1 MTAPRDTDRL
11 IRAFLHEGTAEL
23 PDGAF
28 DAVRR
33 DIHRTRQRV
42 VIGPWREPDM
52 SNLPRVAIAAAA
64 VIAVGLAWVN
74 FGPSQSPGAAG
85 RPTPSPVV
93 SPAVT
98 AAPSPSAAPSVSAG
112 AVQDLKTYGSIT
124 PGRYRL
130 GASVDGLASTP
141 RLLVTVPAGWTTQD
155 TTFILKNYG
164 TDAGLGFGSWNI
176 DGTLVDPC
184 TDHTAVKP
192 KPSGIDAL
200 AQALTHQ
207 PKTTAQPPT
216 DVTIDGYRGKVV
228 EVTVAADISKCGNG
242 FDGFWIW
249 TSAGGDGRYVQDS
262 DETDRIWILDV
273 NGQRFTFNVRIPTRT
288 TAADRAEFETMLKTL
303 EIEPRT

>member
-1 MTAPRDTDRL
+1 MTAPRETDRL
-11 IRAFLHEGTAEL
+11 IRAFLHEGGTEL
-23 PDGAF
+23 PDRAF

-52 SNLPRVAIAAAA
+52 SNLARVAIAAAA
-64 VIAVGLAWVN
+64 VIAVGFAWVN
-74 FGPSQSPGAAG
+74 FGPAQGPGVAA
-85 RPTPSPVV
+85 RPT
-93 SPAVT
+93 
-98 AAPSPSAAPSVSAG
+98 PSPSAAPSPSTAPSLSAG
-112 AVQDLKTYGSIT
+112 GVQDLKTYGPIA

-130 GASVDGLASTP
+130 GVSVDGTASTP
-141 RLLVTVPAGWTTQD
+141 RLLVTVPAGWTTED
-155 TTFILKNYG
+155 AKFIFKDYG
-164 TDAGLGFGSWNI
+164 SDAGLGFGSWNI
-176 DGTLVDPC
+176 DGTVVDPC
-184 TDHTAVKP
+184 IDHTAVKP

-242 FDGFWIW
+242 LDGFWIW
-249 TSAGGDGRYVQDS
+249 TSSFGDGRYVQDS

-273 NGQRFTFNVRIPTRT
+273 DGQRFTFNVRIPTRT
-288 TAADRAEFETMLKTL
+288 TAADRAEFETMLKTV